1 MGPTPYEILEEA
13 ERKAG
18 AGWTRFFKCLGVA
31 VGMQNQEVTKG
42 DKWGQDGNALH
53 GAEQQDEDAHP
64 GAGHLAGSGA
74 VVLVDAAGRRR

>member
-1 MGPTPYEILEEA
+1 M
-13 ERKAG
+13 
-18 AGWTRFFKCLGVA
+18 
-31 VGMQNQEVTKG
+31 GMQNQEVTKG
-42 DKWGQDGNALH
+42 DKWGQDGSALH